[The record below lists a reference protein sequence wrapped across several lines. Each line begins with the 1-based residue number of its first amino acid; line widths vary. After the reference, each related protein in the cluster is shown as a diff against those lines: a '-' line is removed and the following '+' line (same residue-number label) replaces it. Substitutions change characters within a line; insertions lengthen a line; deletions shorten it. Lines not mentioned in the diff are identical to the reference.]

1 MYRPDYTQRNYLHH
15 NLPPVWDHKNVPRP
29 QHLEYP
35 NHYFMDEKSAHTNE
49 HLQNSS
55 SSISFGKS
63 RKKLPI
69 AVCVSLVILL
79 IVGGAIAVS
88 VYFTSLCK

>member
-1 MYRPDYTQRNYLHH
+1 MYRPVYPHRNYLHH
-15 NLPPVWDHKNVPRP
+15 NLPPIWDHKNVPRP

-35 NHYFMDEKSAHTNE
+35 SPYFMDQKSAQSNE
-49 HLQNSS
+49 HLQSS
-55 SSISFGKS
+55 TSAISFGQS

-69 AVCVSLVILL
+69 AVCVSLGLLL
-79 IVGGAIAVS
+79 IVGGAIAVA